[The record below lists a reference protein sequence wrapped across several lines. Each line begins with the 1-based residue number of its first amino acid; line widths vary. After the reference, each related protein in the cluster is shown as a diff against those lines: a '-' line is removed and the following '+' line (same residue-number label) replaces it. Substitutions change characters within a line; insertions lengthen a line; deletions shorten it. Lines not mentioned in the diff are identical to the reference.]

1 MGKQGK
7 GITPEEDIVIRKMME
22 EGIRPKA
29 IATRIKRSANCIY
42 EFLRK
47 NKISIPRPN
56 RSGKV
61 ADAKVVEFTDLSSLP
76 DHYLFKHENIAIP

>member
-7 GITPEEDIVIRKMME
+7 GITQQEEGIIRKMME
-22 EGIRPKA
+22 EGIKPKA
-29 IATRIKRSANCIY
+29 IATKIKRSANYVY

-47 NKISIPRPN
+47 NEISIPRPN

-76 DHYLFKHENIAIP
+76 DHYLFKHVAHAIP